1 MILTGLTFAQ
11 LATIF
16 ACAGL
21 GVAALYLLK
30 LRRRTVP
37 VPFSVLWDRIL
48 RDREATTLFSKLK
61 RILSLVLQLAL
72 LGLLV
77 LALGNPRLGER
88 ILAGRTLVVLVDA
101 SASMQATDVRPS
113 RFSVAKDEVR
123 RMVRGLGGGDRMLL
137 ARMSADVLALGPLTG
152 DTATLERE
160 VDSLEVTDAAA
171 DFPRALRFA
180 NDVLRGASGG
190 EIVVV
195 SDGALGPAVD
205 ASGAVHVAP
214 ARLTFVPVGHSG
226 RNIGITQFSVRRDPL
241 HTSRYEVMLELSNTG
256 PGPEEVEL
264 QLLGDG
270 SLVDLT
276 RLRLAPGERLPRFYP
291 LLSGASRTLEAKIAL
306 ADGTHDELA
315 VDDHAYAL
323 LPERQR
329 SRVLVVTEGNTYL
342 EAALLLGEYLDVT
355 DVAPAGYARAMVEG
369 RWDAVIF
376 DRVVP
381 AVPPKASALYL
392 DPAGPGAPV
401 SVSKE
406 LWAPS
411 FDKIDRTHP
420 VVRYTALED
429 VNISVGRK
437 LVPESDDR
445 VVGASEGGAS
455 PILVAGTRGGFKFV
469 ALGFDVRKS
478 DLPLRPAWPLFV
490 LDCLDWFANE
500 DARYLSAYRTGEVW
514 RVPVGGA
521 PKQALLKL
529 PDGGSERI
537 AVHDGH
543 AVLLGERTGFYSLTT
558 PEAAGS
564 AEAEATT
571 SFAANLVDARESAIA
586 PRDTLVVEGR
596 PAGPLVGFRLGA
608 QRDVWV
614 SLLLVAALL
623 TAIEWATYHRRIT
636 V

>member
-1 MILTGLTFAQ
+1 MILTGLTLGQ

-16 ACAGL
+16 VCAGL
-21 GVAALYLLK
+21 GVVALYLLK

-37 VPFSVLWDRIL
+37 VPFSALWDRIL
-48 RDREATTLFSKLK
+48 REREATALFSKLK
-61 RILSLVLQLAL
+61 RILSLLLQLAL

-123 RMVRGLGGGDRMLL
+123 RMVRGLGGGDRMLI

-152 DTATLERE
+152 DAAALERE

-171 DFPRALRFA
+171 DFARALRFA

-205 ASGAVHVAP
+205 ASGAVHVSQAK
-214 ARLTFVPVGHSG
+214 LTFVPIGHSG
-226 RNIGITQFSVRRDPL
+226 RNVGITQFSVRRYPL
-241 HTSRYEVMLELSNTG
+241 DKSRYEVMLELSNTG

-276 RLRLAPGERLPRFYP
+276 RLRLASGERLPRFYP

-306 ADGTHDELA
+306 ADGAHDELA

-323 LPERQR
+323 LPERHR

-355 DVAPAGYARAMVEG
+355 DVAPAGYAQAMVEG

-381 AVPPKASALYL
+381 AVPPRASALYL

-406 LWAPS
+406 LLAPS
-411 FDKIDRTHP
+411 FDKIDRAHP

-429 VNISVGRK
+429 VNISIGRK

-500 DARYLSAYRTGEVW
+500 DARYLSAFRTGEVW
-514 RVPVGGA
+514 RVPVAGS
-521 PKQALLKL
+521 PKLAVLKL
-529 PDGGSERI
+529 PDGGSEHI

-558 PEAAGS
+558 LEAAGS
-564 AEAEATT
+564 AEPAATT
-571 SFAANLVDARESAIA
+571 SFAANLVDASESAIA

-596 PAGPLVGFRLGA
+596 PAGPLVGFHLGA

>member
-1 MILTGLTFAQ
+1 MILTGLTFTQ

-21 GVAALYLLK
+21 GVVALYLLK
-30 LRRRTVP
+30 LRRRTVT
-37 VPFSVLWDRIL
+37 VPFSALWDRIL
-48 RDREATTLFSKLK
+48 RDRDASALFSKLK
-61 RILSLVLQLAL
+61 RILSLLLQLAL

-113 RFSVAKDEVR
+113 RFSVAKDEAR
-123 RMVRGLGGGDRMLL
+123 KMVRGLGGGDRMLI
-137 ARMSADVLALGPLTG
+137 ARMSADVMALGPMTG

-160 VDSLEVTDAAA
+160 LDSLEVTDAAA

-180 NDVLRGASGG
+180 NDVLRGAAGG

-205 ASGAVHVAP
+205 ASGAVHVP
-214 ARLTFVPVGHSG
+214 QARLSFVPVGRSG
-226 RNIGITQFSVRRDPL
+226 RNVGITQFSVRRYPL
-241 HTSRYEVMLELSNTG
+241 DKSRYEVMLELSNTG
-256 PGPEEVEL
+256 TAPEEVEL

-276 RLRLAPGERLPRFYP
+276 RLKLAPGERLPRFYP
-291 LLSGASRTLEAKIAL
+291 LLSGASRTLEAKIAM
-306 ADGTHDELA
+306 ADGTHDDLA

-323 LPERQR
+323 LPERHR

-355 DVAPAGYARAMVEG
+355 DVAPAGYAQAMAQG
-369 RWDAVIF
+369 GWDAVIF

-401 SVSKE
+401 SATQE
-406 LWAPS
+406 LMAPA

-420 VVRYTALED
+420 IVRYTALED

-437 LVPESDDR
+437 LVPESGDR
-445 VVGASEGGAS
+445 VVGASESGAS

-500 DARYLSAYRTGEVW
+500 DSRYLSAFRTGEVW
-514 RVPVGGA
+514 RVPVGGT
-521 PKQALLKL
+521 PKQALLKR
-529 PDGGSERI
+529 PDGRSERV

-543 AVLLGERTGFYSLTT
+543 AVLLGERAGFYSLTT
-558 PEAAGS
+558 SEAAGS
-564 AEAEATT
+564 DEPEATT
-571 SFAANLVDARESAIA
+571 SFAANLVDASESSIA

-596 PAGPLVGFRLGA
+596 PAGPLVGFHLGA

>member
-1 MILTGLTFAQ
+1 MILTGLTFTQ
-11 LATIF
+11 LATLF

-21 GVAALYLLK
+21 GVVALYLLK
-30 LRRRTVP
+30 LRRRTVT
-37 VPFSVLWDRIL
+37 VPFSALWDRIL
-48 RDREATTLFSKLK
+48 RDRDATSLFSKLK
-61 RILSLVLQLAL
+61 RILSLLLQLAL

-113 RFSVAKDEVR
+113 RFSVAKDEAR
-123 RMVRGLGGGDRMLL
+123 KMVRSLGGGDRMLI
-137 ARMSADVLALGPLTG
+137 ARMSADVMALGPMTG

-160 VDSLEVTDAAA
+160 LDSLEVTDAAA

-180 NDVLRGASGG
+180 SDVLRGAVGG

-205 ASGAVHVAP
+205 ASGAVHVAQ
-214 ARLTFVPVGHSG
+214 ARLSFVPIG
-226 RNIGITQFSVRRDPL
+226 RSSRNVGITQFSVRRYPL
-241 HTSRYEVMLELSNTG
+241 DKSRYEVMLELSNTG
-256 PGPEEVEL
+256 TAPEEVEL

-276 RLRLAPGERLPRFYP
+276 RLKLAPGERLPRFYP
-291 LLSGASRTLEAKIAL
+291 LLSGASRTLEAKIAM
-306 ADGTHDELA
+306 ADGTHDDLA

-323 LPERQR
+323 LPERHR

-355 DVAPAGYARAMVEG
+355 DVAPAGYAQAMAQG
-369 RWDAVIF
+369 GWDAVIF

-401 SVSKE
+401 SATQE
-406 LWAPS
+406 LMAPA

-420 VVRYTALED
+420 IVRYTALED

-437 LVPESDDR
+437 LVPESGDR
-445 VVGASEGGAS
+445 VVGASESGAS

-500 DARYLSAYRTGEVW
+500 DSRYLSAFRTGEVW
-514 RVPVGGA
+514 RVPVAGT
-521 PKQALLKL
+521 PTQALLKL
-529 PDGGSERI
+529 PDGRSERV

-543 AVLLGERTGFYSLTT
+543 AVLLGERAGFYSLTT
-558 PEAAGS
+558 PETTGS
-564 AEAEATT
+564 DEPEATT
-571 SFAANLVDARESAIA
+571 SFAANLVDASESSIA

-596 PAGPLVGFRLGA
+596 PAGPLVGFHLGA